1 MPGGPCSRQQQFI
14 EQVQRHLIRLSEL
27 AREEALIIA
36 SQNDNTWL
44 AIDKQIEHEL
54 GEKERCLGA
63 LHEHRAEHG
72 C

>member
-1 MPGGPCSRQQQFI
+1 MPAGPCTRQQQLI
-14 EQVQRHLIRLSEL
+14 AEVQRHLIRLSEL
-27 AREEALIIA
+27 ALQEASVITRKD
-36 SQNDNTWL
+36 DNTWL

-63 LHEHRAEHG
+63 LREHREEHG